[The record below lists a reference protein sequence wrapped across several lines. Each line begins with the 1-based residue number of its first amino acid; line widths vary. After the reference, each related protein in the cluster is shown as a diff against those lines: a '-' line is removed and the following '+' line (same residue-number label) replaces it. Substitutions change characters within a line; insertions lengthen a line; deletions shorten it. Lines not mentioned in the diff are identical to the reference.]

1 MKMAKLIMLIGIPG
15 SGKTT
20 YSKELTI
27 KYNAKVIS
35 SDKVRQTFTGIDE
48 KDVFPTVYKLCIEEL
63 KNGKNVILDATHI
76 TPKVRK
82 RSFDALD
89 EYNVAYE
96 KVAIYIQTSIEE
108 CARRVEKRNQDPSE
122 LFLPVEVVYSYGK
135 NIIAPSKEEGFNEI
149 FIIKGE

>member
-1 MKMAKLIMLIGIPG
+1 MAKLIMLIGIPG

-20 YSKELTI
+20 YSEELKM

-35 SDKVRQTFTGIDE
+35 SDKVRQTIIGIDE
-48 KDVFPTVYKLCIEEL
+48 KDVFPTVYRLCVEEL
-63 KNGKNVILDATHI
+63 KEGRNVILDATHI

-89 EYNVAYE
+89 EYGIDYT
-96 KVAIYIQTSIEE
+96 KVAVYIDTSVEE
-108 CARRVEKRNQDPSE
+108 CARRVEIRNQDPKE
-122 LFLPVEVVYSYGK
+122 LFLPVDVVYSYGK
-135 NIIAPSKEEGFNEI
+135 NIIPPSKEEGFNEI